1 MSQVLSR
8 LLGLALS
15 AWAVTAPAQCVLYE
29 RDVTLVGVVN
39 YRASAGSEHAAILEL
54 ESPVCVRSG
63 RQHDI
68 EANVPRDNIRLIQLA
83 LLPSALRPMPDGK
96 IAVTGMLFAA
106 DTDRHR
112 TRVVLY
118 VKTIE
123 RAYES
128 R

>member
-1 MSQVLSR
+1 MRRV
-8 LLGLALS
+8 LGLAALS
-15 AWAVTAPAQCVLYE
+15 AWAVVSPAECVLYE
-29 RDVTLVGVVN
+29 RDVTLVGS
-39 YRASAGSEHAAILEL
+39 ASGTILEL

-68 EANVPRDNIRLIQLA
+68 EANVPRDNIRLIQLM
-83 LLPSALRPMPDGK
+83 LVPSALRPMPDGK

-106 DTDRHR
+106 DSERHR

>member
-1 MSQVLSR
+1 MR
-8 LLGLALS
+8 GLLGLALS
-15 AWAVTAPAQCVLYE
+15 AWSVSAAAECLLYE
-29 RDVTLVGVVN
+29 RDVTLPGVVHF
-39 YRASAGSEHAAILEL
+39 RESSAILEL

-68 EANVPRDNIRLIQLA
+68 EANVPRDNIRLIQLV
-83 LLPSALRPMPDGK
+83 LLPSAALRPVPDGK

-106 DTDRHR
+106 DNERHR

-118 VKTIE
+118 VKTVE
-123 RAYES
+123 RAYDS